1 MNHYWKKY
9 SRTYQELVHCFGA
22 SAFIFLKYL
31 RPVRS
36 LFYVIELVYKFKLKF
51 CILKCGETRYMS
63 DFGKVFFKIDEVLE
77 KKNISKNKLEK
88 EANLQRTQLNSY
100 CNNKVKRIDLETI
113 AKICHVLD
121 CKIEDIMEYER

>member
-1 MNHYWKKY
+1 
-9 SRTYQELVHCFGA
+9 
-22 SAFIFLKYL
+22 
-31 RPVRS
+31 
-36 LFYVIELVYKFKLKF
+36 
-51 CILKCGETRYMS
+51 MS
-63 DFGKVFFKIDEVLE
+63 DFGKIFFKIDEVLE

-121 CKIEDIMEYER
+121 CKIEDIMEYERLTSWVMI